1 MCVPESWPAAV
12 CFIFLAS
19 SGSCVHAGISASV
32 VMMHSPRR
40 DKRGFNREESS
51 GLSVHGRIYTQS
63 ILAFS
68 SGEKNGLGTL
78 AKDQVGMC
86 GR

>member
-1 MCVPESWPAAV
+1 MLY
-12 CFIFLAS
+12 IFGN
-19 SGSCVHAGISASV
+19 SGSCVHAGMSASV
-32 VMMHSPRR
+32 VMMHSPRI
-40 DKRGFNREESS
+40 DKSGFNRDESL
-51 GLSVHGRIYTQS
+51 GLSVHGRMYTQS

-68 SGEKNGLGTL
+68 SGENNGLGTL